1 MLVSWTAGLLGHL
14 HFRKTKVSRT
24 TIPQKSHRIIGPM
37 TVSIG
42 LVNGVLGFRFAGNN
56 HAIIGYIVIVLIM
69 VIIVTSLTMLKK
81 RRSQRKNAMMTPAA
95 QNFRQGQAEGV
106 YAAPVHDEAAVPL
119 QDYRTE
125 YSGAAGDIGA
135 AHGPP
140 PTYSSG
146 YYAPP
151 PGRPS

>member
-1 MLVSWTAGLLGHL
+1 MLLTWTVGLLGHL
-14 HFRKTKVSRT
+14 HFRKTKLSRT
-24 TIPQKSHRIIGPM
+24 TIPQKAHRVLGPL
-37 TVSIG
+37 TVSVG
-42 LVNGVLGFRFAGNN
+42 LVNGVLGLRFAGND
-56 HAIIGYIVIVLIM
+56 HAIIGYLVVVIIM
-69 VIIVTSLTMLKK
+69 VIILSLLTLLKR
-81 RRSQRKNAMMTPAA
+81 RRSQRKNALMTPAA
-95 QNFRQGQAEGV
+95 QNFRQGQAEAG
-106 YAAPVHDEAAVPL
+106 YAAPGHDEAAVPL

-125 YSGAAGDIGA
+125 YSGATGDIGA